1 VNCLGPQASDQ
12 AQTISSPASEDS
24 VLVAAVL
31 RKDRKATAEF
41 VGRYADDLYSYIRSR
56 LAPRYDQVDDL
67 VQEVFL
73 AAWENLGNYRGTG
86 PLQAWVIGIARH
98 KVEDYYRER
107 LRAPES
113 IEDSDQEPAA
123 AVSGADFHQFLDQD
137 QLRKNTWRVLA
148 GLPEQQRLALIW
160 RYWEKAS
167 AREMALK
174 TGKTEKAIERL
185 LARARA
191 GFRERWNHGQSS

>member
-1 VNCLGPQASDQ
+1 MNCLGPQASDQ

-41 VGRYADDLYSYIRSR
+41 VARYADDLYSYIRSR

-148 GLPEQQRLALIW
+148 GLSEQYRLALVW

-191 GFRERWNHGQSS
+191 EFRERWNHAQSS